1 MDTMAVVRSLVVT
14 DLDCH
19 QTKDTPVICI
29 SSQQREYALS
39 QVTQTARP
47 SLTDKVLVP
56 DQTRHSPPD
65 ILDQRILVYNVLLS
79 LDILTVVSRVAED
92 VTGIVVDVIKL
103 IDCQFKTLVASP
115 KAPSARDPSQRHGR
129 HDPQTEC
136 CHASKQARRQ
146 ERRLRPGYSVLGRS
160 SSLVLRGHNV
170 LQSLRDRVEDRAY
183 PVHQRGL
190 GTGLAEGGVVG
201 HEVWGGGHGS
211 SRDRNGNTEGG
222 TGGAHLVRVVL
233 DDEVLV
239 GGRHDAGQGVHP
251 AEDVLQARGRA
262 DGGGLEAVRA
272 PVRVESVGLL
282 WEVVDWVLGVLPG
295 SGQETGGQSRA
306 VESCRT
312 FEKGVS

>member
-29 SSQQREYALS
+29 SSQQREYALP

-47 SLTDKVLVP
+47 SLTHEVLVP
-56 DQTRHSPPD
+56 DQIRYSPPD
-65 ILDQRILVYNVLLS
+65 VLDQRILVYNVLLP

-103 IDCQFKTLVASP
+103 IDCQFKTLVARP
-115 KAPSARDPSQRHGR
+115 KAPSARDPSQRDGR

-146 ERRLRPGYSVLGRS
+146 EERLGPGYSVLRRR
-160 SSLVLRGHNV
+160 SSLVLRGHDV
-170 LQSLRDRVEDRAY
+170 LQSLLDRVKDGAY
-183 PVHQRGL
+183 PVHQRWL
-190 GTGLAEGGVVG
+190 VTRLAGD
-201 HEVWGGGHGS
+201 EVWGGGHGS

-222 TGGAHLVRVVL
+222 TGGAHLVGVVL

-239 GGRHDAGQGVHP
+239 GGGHDAGLGVHP
-251 AEDVLQARGRA
+251 AEDALQARDRP

-272 PVRVESVGLL
+272 PVSVESVRLL
-282 WEVVDWVLGVLPG
+282 WEVVDRVLGLLPG
-295 SGQETGGQSRA
+295 SGRETFGQSMD
-306 VESCRT
+306 VESCPT